1 MHYYIPSI
9 EFVSPKRFAGCAWSS
24 TVNVVH
30 PKLRITFNF
39 SYRQPT
45 LNPVDTLLIFLIIG
59 PYWENLAAPT
69 TGRPIPYYYLVNTFL
84 KRIHYHII
92 KSLLFSILGNE
103 VIFSLETASD
113 YVRGDKA
120 SAWGFRCSVIGYELQ
135 ETTNSI
141 RQLETE
147 LSYLGGMCAASLMK
161 RDLSLQS
168 NGSFRS

>member
-1 MHYYIPSI
+1 MCLEFDSQCCTSQVEDYLQLFLPSAN
-9 EFVSPKRFAGCAWSS
+9 PKTRGHAFNISDYWP
-24 TVNVVH
+24 V
-30 PKLRITFNF
+30 LRKF
-39 SYRQPT
+39 SGSDNWPS
-45 LNPVDTLLIFLIIG
+45 N
-59 PYWENLAAPT
+59 
-69 TGRPIPYYYLVNTFL
+69 
-84 KRIHYHII
+84 
-92 KSLLFSILGNE
+92 SLLLPGKQ
-103 VIFSLETASD
+103 VSLETASD